1 MTVDEQAGQGLR
13 LGSAAVA
20 AASPLR
26 GLLRQATFIGG
37 VYDLGFQEASV
48 VSNDEWVRQANG
60 VPQHCFLL
68 AAVSEMTDDE
78 SAVGMD
84 AGDRE
89 VILLR
94 VLRET
99 TLPNQSELTALRAEV
114 MDRII
119 TERYQ
124 TRPSHGPVADV
135 LTREVMQRAAFRCQ
149 VLGTFYEDEAGSLH
163 FGKDIDN
170 VYAAGRYEVSKPWGE
185 SLQAVVDHCELPLGE
200 REGDL
205 DTEAAP
211 NADLPDGGRFA
222 VGTLRYS
229 STQRRELI
237 ARESGERSTEVT
249 VSVRAKDFV
258 AHKTAIFG
266 MTRAGKSNTMKVIA
280 TAVHEYAH
288 RTGVRV
294 GQLIFDPTGEYAYPN
309 PQDGTA
315 LFQVSD
321 EVRVYR
327 LGATRADIDAGFRPL
342 SLNFFRQEDVDAV
355 WSLLSTYLRA
365 WDAGY
370 VESFLAAE
378 PNLDTAEMDRG
389 DQRRTEAL
397 RAMLYAVLLQAG
409 FTPPGGWTYALPM
422 KGDLHQDLV
431 QIDGLQGLPAM
442 TGHWHYSR
450 ANPSQL
456 IAACEYISGL
466 ILAGNPP
473 ASIDLYSRAPGME
486 AMAKMLIARG
496 IRGWRLLEGLR
507 PFHSALANLD
517 YSEAIYS
524 DLGRGR
530 IVIVDLSRGSEVV
543 LQTCSERVVNHILR
557 RASDRFRDGRPPRPM
572 QIFIEEAHRLLHR
585 DKFNRA
591 AGEND
596 PYVRLAKESAK
607 YRIGMIYATQE
618 VSSVDESILSNT
630 ANWIA
635 AYMNNEREA
644 KRLAAYYDFGRF
656 ADQIL
661 SADDRGFI
669 RLRTDSAAYTL
680 PVQVRKFDLDMV
692 NQARATAGLAPTE
705 GLQLEP
711 VQAEQALDDDDLVD
725 TDAAFAR
732 ADA

>member
-1 MTVDEQAGQGLR
+1 
-13 LGSAAVA
+13 
-20 AASPLR
+20 
-26 GLLRQATFIGG
+26 
-37 VYDLGFQEASV
+37 
-48 VSNDEWVRQANG
+48 
-60 VPQHCFLL
+60 
-68 AAVSEMTDDE
+68 
-78 SAVGMD
+78 MD
-84 AGDRE
+84 PADRE

-114 MDRII
+114 MDRIV

-124 TRPSHGPVADV
+124 THPQRGPVADV
-135 LTREVMQRAAFRCQ
+135 LTREVMQRAAFRCE
-149 VLGTFYEDEAGSLH
+149 VLGTFYEDEAGRMQ

-170 VYAAGRYEVSKPWGE
+170 VYAAGRYEVLKPWGE
-185 SLQAVVDHCELPLGE
+185 SLQVVVDHCELPLGE
-200 REGDL
+200 REGEF
-205 DTEAAP
+205 DTEIAP

-222 VGTLRYS
+222 IGTMRYS

-237 ARESGERSTEVT
+237 AREEGIGSTEVT

-258 AHKTAIFG
+258 AHKTAVFG

-280 TAVHEYAH
+280 TAVQEYGH
-288 RTGVRV
+288 RTAVRV

-315 LFQVSD
+315 LFQISD
-321 EVRVYR
+321 DVRVYR
-327 LGATRADIDAGFRPL
+327 LGATRKDIDAGFRPL

-355 WSLLSTYLRA
+355 WSLVSTYLRD

-370 VESFLAAE
+370 VQSFLAAE
-378 PNLDTAEMDRG
+378 PHLDTAELDHGDR
-389 DQRRTEAL
+389 RRTEAL
-397 RAMLYAVLLQAG
+397 RSMLYAILIRAG
-409 FTPPGGWTYALPM
+409 LSPPAGWTYPLPM
-422 KGDLHQDLV
+422 KGELHNELV
-431 QIDGLQGLPAM
+431 QLDGLDALPPVR
-442 TGHWHYSR
+442 GRYYYSN
-450 ANPSQL
+450 ASPTQL
-456 IAACEYISGL
+456 LAACEQIAQL
-466 ILAGNPP
+466 IVRGNPP
-473 ASIDLYSRAPGME
+473 TSIDMYAGAPGME
-486 AMAKMLIARG
+486 AMARMLVANG

-543 LQTCSERVVNHILR
+543 LQTCSERVVTYILR
-557 RASDRFRDGRPPRPM
+557 RASERFRDGRPPRPM

-585 DKFNRA
+585 DKFNKA
-591 AGEND
+591 TGEND

-644 KRLAAYYDFGRF
+644 KRLAAYYDFDRF
-656 ADQIL
+656 TDQIL

-680 PVQVRKFDLDMV
+680 PVQVRKFDLEMV
-692 NQARATAGLAPTE
+692 NEARTTAGLDPTE

-711 VQAEQALDDDDLVD
+711 VQSEQALDDEDLVD
-725 TDAAFAR
+725 TDAAFA
-732 ADA
+732 AGDA

>member
-1 MTVDEQAGQGLR
+1 VAVDEEEGQGLR

-26 GLLRQATFIGG
+26 SLLRQATYIGG
-37 VYDLGFQEASV
+37 IYDLGFQEASV
-48 VSNDEWVRQANG
+48 ISNDEWVRQANG

-68 AAVSEMTDDE
+68 AGVKEMTDDE
-78 SAVGMD
+78 EAVGMD

-99 TLPNQSELTALRAEV
+99 TLPNQSELMALRAEV
-114 MDRII
+114 MDRIV

-124 TRPSHGPVADV
+124 TRPQHGPVTDV

-149 VLGTFYEDEAGSLH
+149 VLGTFYEDEAGQLH

-170 VYAAGRYEVSKPWGE
+170 VYAAGRYEVLKPWGD
-185 SLQAVVDHCELPLGE
+185 SLQTIVDHCELPLGE
-200 REGDL
+200 REGDV
-205 DTEAAP
+205 DAEASP
-211 NADLPDGGRFA
+211 NADLPDGGRFPI
-222 VGTLRYS
+222 GTLRYS
-229 STQRRELI
+229 STQRREMI
-237 ARESGERSTEVT
+237 AREASDGSTEVT

-258 AHKTAIFG
+258 AHKTAVFG

-315 LFQVSD
+315 LFQIST

-327 LGATRADIDAGFRPL
+327 LGATQADIAAGFRPL
-342 SLNFFRQEDVDAV
+342 SLNFFREEDVDAV
-355 WSLLSTYLRA
+355 WSLIGTYLRD

-378 PNLDTAEMDRG
+378 PQLNTAEMERSDK
-389 DQRRTEAL
+389 RRTEAL
-397 RAMLYAVLLQAG
+397 RAMLYAILVRAG
-409 FTPPGGWTYALPM
+409 FSPPSGWRYALPM
-422 KGDLHQDLV
+422 KGALHKELV
-431 QIDGLQGLPAM
+431 QLDGLDALPAS
-442 TGHWHYSR
+442 TSNYHYSN
-450 ANPSQL
+450 ANPQQL
-456 IAACEYISGL
+456 LAACEQIARL
-466 ILAGNPP
+466 ILSGTPP
-473 ASIDLYSRAPGME
+473 STVDLFATAPGIE
-486 AMAKMLIARG
+486 AMAKMLVANG

-507 PFHSALANLD
+507 PFHAALANLD
-517 YSEAIYS
+517 YAEAIYS

-530 IVIVDLSRGSEVV
+530 IVIVDLSRGSEIV
-543 LQTCSERVVNHILR
+543 LQTCSERVVKHILH
-557 RASDRFRDGRPPRPM
+557 RASERFRDGKPPRPM

-585 DKFNRA
+585 DKFNKA
-591 AGEND
+591 AGDID

-607 YRIGMIYATQE
+607 YKIGMIYATQE

-644 KRLAAYYDFGRF
+644 KRLAAYYDFDRF
-656 ADQIL
+656 THQIL

-680 PVQVRKFDLDMV
+680 PVQVRKFDLEMV
-692 NQARATAGLAPTE
+692 NLARATAGLEPTE
-705 GLQLEP
+705 GLPLEP
-711 VQAEQALDDDDLVD
+711 VQGEQALDDDDLVD
-725 TDAAFAR
+725 TDAAFAQP
-732 ADA
+732 A

>member
-1 MTVDEQAGQGLR
+1 VTVNEQEGQGLR

-20 AASPLR
+20 AASSLR
-26 GLLRQATFIGG
+26 ALLRQATYIGG
-37 VYDLGFQEASV
+37 IYDLGFQEASV
-48 VSNDEWVRQANG
+48 ISNDEWVRQANG
-60 VPQHCFLL
+60 VPQHCFLI
-68 AAVSEMTDDE
+68 AAVKEMTHDE
-78 SAVGMD
+78 EAVGMD
-84 AGDRE
+84 QADRE

-114 MDRII
+114 MDRIT
-119 TERYQ
+119 TEHYQ
-124 TRPSHGPVADV
+124 TRPQRGPVTDV

-149 VLGTFYEDEAGSLH
+149 VLGTFYEDQAGRLQ

-170 VYAAGRYEVSKPWGE
+170 VYAAGRYEVLKPWGE
-185 SLQAVVDHCELPLGE
+185 SLQMIVDHCELPLGE
-200 REGDL
+200 REGDV
-205 DTEAAP
+205 DQEASP
-211 NADLPDGGRFA
+211 NADLPDGGRFPIGA
-222 VGTLRYS
+222 LRYS
-229 STQRRELI
+229 STQRRALI
-237 ARESGERSTEVT
+237 ARAADPGSTEVT

-258 AHKTAIFG
+258 AHKTAVFG

-321 EVRVYR
+321 DVRVYR
-327 LGATRADIDAGFRPL
+327 LGATQTDIAAGFRPL
-342 SLNFFRQEDVDAV
+342 SLNFFREEDVDAV
-355 WSLLSTYLRA
+355 WSLIGTYLRD

-378 PNLDTAEMDRG
+378 PQLNTAEMERSDK
-389 DQRRTEAL
+389 RRTEAL
-397 RAMLYAVLLQAG
+397 RAMLYAILLRASFG
-409 FTPPGGWTYALPM
+409 PPTGWRFALPM
-422 KGDLHQDLV
+422 KADLHQELV
-431 QIDGLQGLPAM
+431 QVDGLDGLPAS
-442 TGHWHYSR
+442 TSSYHYSN
-450 ANPSQL
+450 ATGQQL
-456 IAACEYISGL
+456 LAACEHIARL
-466 ILAGNPP
+466 ILSGNPP
-473 ASIDLYSRAPGME
+473 ASINVFATAPGME
-486 AMAKMLIARG
+486 AMARMLVANG

-557 RASDRFRDGRPPRPM
+557 RASERFREGKPPRPM

-585 DKFNRA
+585 DKFNKA

-607 YRIGMIYATQE
+607 YKIGMIYATQE

-644 KRLAAYYDFGRF
+644 KRLAAYYDFDRF
-656 ADQIL
+656 THQIL

-680 PVQVRKFDLDMV
+680 PVQVRKFDLEMV
-692 NQARATAGLAPTE
+692 NQARATAGLGPTE
-705 GLQLEP
+705 GLELEP
-711 VQAEQALDDDDLVD
+711 VQDEQAVDDDDLVD
-725 TDAAFAR
+725 TDAAFAQP
-732 ADA
+732 D

>member
-1 MTVDEQAGQGLR
+1 M
-13 LGSAAVA
+13 
-20 AASPLR
+20 
-26 GLLRQATFIGG
+26 I
-37 VYDLGFQEASV
+37 
-48 VSNDEWVRQANG
+48 SNDEWVRQAYG

-68 AAVSEMTDDE
+68 AAVKEMTDDE
-78 SAVGMD
+78 QAVGMD
-84 AGDRE
+84 PADRE

-99 TLPNQSELTALRAEV
+99 TLPNQGELTALRAEV
-114 MDRII
+114 MDRTI

-124 TRPSHGPVADV
+124 TRPPHGPVADV

-149 VLGTFYEDEAGSLH
+149 VLGTFYEDEAGSLQ

-185 SLQAVVDHCELPLGE
+185 SLQTIVDHCELPLGE
-200 REGDL
+200 REGDG
-205 DTEAAP
+205 DGDAAP

-229 STQRRELI
+229 STQRREQI
-237 ARESGERSTEVT
+237 ARQGGEGSTGVT

-258 AHKTAIFG
+258 AHKTAVFG

-280 TAVHEYAH
+280 TAVHVYAH
-288 RTGVRV
+288 QTDVRV

-309 PQDGTA
+309 PQDRTA
-315 LFQVSD
+315 LRQISN

-342 SLNFFRQEDVDAV
+342 SLNFFREEDVDAV
-355 WSLLSTYLRA
+355 WSLISMYLRS
-365 WDAGY
+365 WGAGY

-378 PNLDTAEMDRG
+378 PHLNVAEMDEVG
-389 DQRRTEAL
+389 DRRRTQAL
-397 RAMLYAVLLQAG
+397 RGMLYGLLLKAG
-409 FTPPGGWTYALPM
+409 FSPPARWTYPLPM
-422 KGDLHQDLV
+422 KGELHRDLV
-431 QIDGLQGLPAM
+431 QIDGLQALPVV
-442 TGHWHYSR
+442 TSNYHYSR

-456 IAACEYISGL
+456 QTACEYIAGL
-466 ILAGNPP
+466 VLGGNPP
-473 ASIDLYSRAPGME
+473 ASLRLYSEAPGME
-486 AMAKMLIARG
+486 AMARMLLASG
-496 IRGWRLLEGLR
+496 SMRGWRLLERLR
-507 PFHSALANLD
+507 DFHSALANLD

-530 IVIVDLSRGSEVV
+530 IVIVDLARGSEVV

-557 RASDRFRDGRPPRPM
+557 RASERFRDGRPPRPM

-585 DKFNRA
+585 DKFSKA

-607 YRIGMIYATQE
+607 YKIGMIYATQE

-635 AYMNNEREA
+635 AYMNNQNEA
-644 KRLAAYYDFGRF
+644 KRLAAYYDFDRF
-656 ADQIL
+656 SDQIL

-680 PVQVRKFDLDMV
+680 PVQVRKFDLEMV
-692 NQARATAGLAPTE
+692 NQARATAGLAPTV
-705 GLQLEP
+705 GLPLEP
-711 VQAEQALDDDDLVD
+711 VQAEQALDDHDLVD
-725 TDAAFAR
+725 TDAAFPSPHA
-732 ADA
+732 